1 MKNKLLFKSF
11 KLDNFQEENNRLTIS
26 GWAATFNNI
35 DAGGDVILPGAFTK
49 TLQDRKGRIAFCYQH
64 EIDEPIGNILVL
76 EERDKGLWIE
86 VMLSAAEDDIQT
98 KIKEGILKE
107 MSIGYCVNKHG
118 APKYNGDPASYLE
131 EIKLYEVSLV
141 TIAMNELAMVEG
153 MKSVAERKDYFG
165 DSFDRLIAVERHD
178 STKFELM
185 KLKSQIIALIE
196 KEPETKEENTPE
208 DEPPKK
214 SIILHENLF
223 TQNLTFVL

>member
-11 KLDNFQEENNRLTIS
+11 KLDNFTEENNRLTIS

-76 EERDKGLWIE
+76 EEREKGLWIE

-107 MSIGYCVNKHG
+107 MSIGYCVVKYG
-118 APKYNGDPASYLE
+118 AEKYMGDQTVYLE
-131 EIKLYEVSLV
+131 EIKLYEISLV
-141 TIAMNELAMVEG
+141 TIAMNEMAVVEG
-153 MKSVAERKDYFG
+153 MKSEERKSYFN
-165 DSFDRLIAVERHD
+165 DSFDRLIAVERND
-178 STKFELM
+178 ASKFELL
-185 KLKSQIIALIE
+185 KLKSQVLALVE
-196 KEPETKEENTPE
+196 KEPETKEEHTPKT
-208 DEPPKK
+208 EPPTKLEISKK
-214 SIILHENLF
+214 NLINLLH
-223 TQNLTFVL
+223 